1 MKRNNRPSIGRYNVG
16 HKYISQLI
24 SAYGLCGKAFKPKE
38 FKEVLIP
45 KESKIDLNA
54 HIKQYLKKEINRFS
68 KTFDELDV
76 VSDELIF
83 TYAKRST
90 NHKYPMHY
98 CDKCNEV
105 NEYYIN
111 RTNFENFYFSLD
123 CKKCNM
129 NKVNK
134 WLSNKRKTDDI
145 FRFNSNIRG
154 LIYQRLSNKGYKKN
168 SKTAKILGCDF
179 DTFKLHIERKFTN
192 GMSWSNY
199 GKWHLD
205 HIYPISKATSEE
217 MALQLNHYTNFQPLW
232 AKDNISKKD
241 KIVEHQMI
249 LPI

>member
-16 HKYISQLI
+16 HKYVSQLI

-38 FKEVLIP
+38 LKVVSTP
-45 KESKIDLNA
+45 KESKVDFNA
-54 HIKQYLKKEINRFS
+54 HIKQYFKKEVNRFN
-68 KTFDELDV
+68 KTFIELDV
-76 VSDELIF
+76 VSEELIF

-90 NHKYPMHY
+90 YHKHPLHY
-98 CDKCNEV
+98 CDKCNDV
-105 NEYYIN
+105 SEYYILIDN
-111 RTNFENFYFSLD
+111 RLD

-134 WLSNKRKTDDI
+134 WISNKRKTDEV
-145 FRFNSNIRG
+145 FKFNSNIRT
-154 LIYQRLSNKGYKKN
+154 LISQSLSNNGYKKN
-168 SKTAKILGCDF
+168 SRTAEILGCDF
-179 DTFKLHIERKFTN
+179 NTFKLHIERKFTK

-241 KIVEHQMI
+241 KIVEHQML